1 MNAMTQQR
9 VVVAGSSGLI
19 GSALVAS
26 LSADGA
32 EVVRLVR
39 RPARAADE
47 VEWLTDGRP
56 LDPGVLDGADAVV
69 GLNGAS
75 IARLPWTSGYRRT
88 LHRSRIEPARVLA
101 TALARLGAGA
111 PAFLSGSAVG
121 IYGDRPGER
130 LDESSATGSTF
141 LAGLCQEWEA
151 AARAVAPHSRVVLLR
166 TAPLLHRRGVLRPM
180 LTLTRL
186 GLAGP
191 LGSGRQIW
199 PWISL
204 DDEVRAIRHLIGAD
218 IDGAV
223 NLCGPVPATANDIGR
238 GLARAMHRPYLLP
251 APAWALRTA
260 LGDAAD
266 SLLLPDADV
275 RPRALIDSGFVFA
288 HETYQQALTAELAD

>member
-1 MNAMTQQR
+1 MNAMTKQR
-9 VVVAGSSGLI
+9 VVIAGSSGLI

-26 LSADGA
+26 LGADGA

-39 RPARAADE
+39 RPARAVDE

-75 IARLPWTSGYRRT
+75 IAKLPWTRGYRHT
-88 LHRSRIEPARVLA
+88 LHRSRIDPTRTLA
-101 TALARLGAGA
+101 TALAQLGADA

-130 LDESSATGSTF
+130 LDESSAVGSTY
-141 LAGLCQEWEA
+141 LAGLCREWEE
-151 AARAVAPHSRVVLLR
+151 AARGAAPRSRVVLLR
-166 TAPLLHRRGVLRPM
+166 TAPLLHRRGVLKPM

-191 LGSGRQIW
+191 LGKGRQIW

-204 DDEVRAIRHLIGAD
+204 DDEVRAIRHLIDAD
-218 IDGAV
+218 IDGPV
-223 NLCGPVPATANDIGR
+223 NLCGPTSATANEIGR

-251 APAWALRTA
+251 APAWALRAA
-260 LGDAAD
+260 LGAAAD

-275 RPRALIDSGFVFA
+275 RPRTLIDSGFAFA
-288 HETYQQALTAELAD
+288 HGTYQQALTAALAD